1 MAKDKGF
8 ESSRKTPHKRWTK
21 DRIIGLL
28 LFLPAIVLM
37 LALGL
42 YPILRVVTY
51 SLYKVDIFL
60 TDQEFSGLENLIR
73 VVTWNRIW
81 KGVWNNV
88 VFTGG
93 SIIIQII
100 LGIFVSLLLHRS
112 FFGRNIARSIVMFS
126 YLVPVVVTVLV
137 WKFMLND
144 IVGIVNYVIKAYN
157 LPIPTTWFS
166 AVSTA
171 MPSLIMVNVWK
182 FFPFMVLVFL
192 AQLQSINPELYEVAK
207 VDGSNAWQEFWH
219 ITLPML
225 TPVIIIAAMLRTI
238 WTFNNF
244 ELIKLLTDGGPLGST
259 ETPPLIMYNVVFNTY
274 DLGLGSSISVFMFL
288 LLFMMSF
295 VYIKLY
301 YWSEEQLK

>member
-1 MAKDKGF
+1 LAKDKGF